1 MQSLFLRLEEL
12 VLASS
17 GEDEFDEIFK
27 LVIAKLWDELSETP
41 GCFAAHGTAAG
52 TFDGVCALLAD
63 ADRLWNLLDGDVAP
77 RLSPDHLQV
86 CVSALESHRI
96 AGTGLEVMDS
106 FFEFL
111 VGRAAKGAKG
121 QYFTPRHVIDLC
133 VEMLQPAI
141 HETVLD
147 PCCGSGGFLI
157 HALERARRESP
168 LASLDDLADYCA
180 AKLWG
185 FDIDSRAVRVAK
197 ALMIVAGGGSG
208 SFRRLNSLAN
218 GAYARRTAEASG
230 VRAQARRVE
239 EACGTNLERDGG
251 FDIVLTN
258 PPFAGEVRERALLDS
273 YELSQEQDAVER
285 DALFVERCVGLLRP
299 GGRMAIVLPDNKFAG
314 ESHAPL
320 RRWLM
325 SRARILA
332 VVGLGRNTFL
342 PHTHQKASVLFI
354 QKHVSSECPPK
365 DYNIFF
371 AVSER
376 DGKNTKGQPVV
387 RPDAPPGASAWDRID
402 HDFDEI
408 VPRFREF
415 CAAERISWRA

>member
-1 MQSLFLRLEEL
+1 LEEL

-17 GEDEFDEIFK
+17 GEDEFDEVFK
-27 LVIAKLWDELSETP
+27 LIIAKLRDELSGAP
-41 GCFAAHGTAAG
+41 GRFAAQGTAAE
-52 TFDGVCALLAD
+52 TFAIVCALLAD
-63 ADRLWNLLDGDVAP
+63 ADRNWNLLDGDVTP

-86 CVSALESHRI
+86 CVSALENHQI

-133 VEMLQPAI
+133 IEMLQPAI

-157 HALERARRESP
+157 HALERARRGSP
-168 LASLDDLADYCA
+168 LASPDDLADYCA

-197 ALMIVAGGGSG
+197 ALTIVATGGSG
-208 SFRRLNSLAN
+208 KFRRLNSLVNSASS
-218 GAYARRTAEASG
+218 GAE
-230 VRAQARRVE
+230 AQARTIE
-239 EACGTNLERDGG
+239 EACGANGG
-251 FDIVLTN
+251 FDVILTN

-273 YELSQEQDAVER
+273 YDLSRDQDAVER
-285 DALFVERCVGLLRP
+285 DLLFVERCVGLLRP

-342 PHTHQKASVLFI
+342 PHTHQKAGILFL
-354 QKHVSSECPPK
+354 QKHASRECSPK
-365 DYNIFF
+365 EYNIFF

-376 DGKNTKGQPVV
+376 DGKNTKGQPVA
-387 RPDAPPGASAWDRID
+387 RPDAPPEAPAWERID
-402 HDFDEI
+402 HDFEEI
-408 VPRFREF
+408 VSVFRDF
-415 CAAERISWRA
+415 CAAERISWRV

>member
-1 MQSLFLRLEEL
+1 MEEL

-17 GEDEFDEIFK
+17 GEDEFDEVFK
-27 LVIAKLWDELSETP
+27 LVIARLRDELSESP
-41 GCFAAHGTAAG
+41 GRFAAHGTATE
-52 TFDGVCALLAD
+52 TFSRVCALLAD
-63 ADRLWNLLDGDVAP
+63 ADRCWNMLEGDVTP

-86 CVSALESHRI
+86 CVSALEGHRI

-157 HALERARRESP
+157 HALERVRRESP
-168 LASLDDLADYCA
+168 LASPDALTDYCS

-197 ALMIVAGGGSG
+197 ALTIVATGGSG
-208 SFRRLNSLAN
+208 NFRRLNSLVN
-218 GAYARRTAEASG
+218 DASSG
-230 VRAQARRVE
+230 EGAQARTIE
-239 EACGTNLERDGG
+239 EAYGTNNG
-251 FDIVLTN
+251 FDVILTN

-273 YELSQEQDAVER
+273 YDLSRDQDAVER
-285 DALFVERCVGLLRP
+285 DSLFVERCVGLLRP

-325 SRARILA
+325 NQARILA

-342 PHTHQKASVLFI
+342 PHTHQKAGILFL
-354 QKHVSSECPPK
+354 QKHASSGCPPK
-365 DYNIFF
+365 GYNIFF

-376 DGKNTKGQPVV
+376 DGKNTKGQPVA
-387 RPDAPPGASAWDRID
+387 RADAPPGASAWERID
-402 HDFDEI
+402 HDFEEI
-408 VPRFREF
+408 VSRFRDF